1 MRGDSIDGH
10 IAQQRQFIERLA
22 RAHHDRRERVVG
34 ECDRQAGLL
43 AQQHVEVA
51 QECSA
56 TRKHDSLLDYIG
68 GECRRRAFERDTHR
82 LDDLIYRFHQ
92 RLADLL
98 IGNLDNLGNAGHEVA
113 PLYLDRLYL
122 VARVGR
128 ADRDLDEFSGA
139 FADKQIVFALDV
151 LDDRLVHL
159 VPGHAHRAGENHSGK
174 RNHGDLGGAAADIN
188 NHVARGLGNW
198 ESGADSRRHRFLD
211 QVYLP
216 GAGGFGR
223 LAQRALFDPADARG
237 GADHDPRADQITA
250 VVGLLNEVA
259 QHAFGNLE
267 VSDDAVLERTDR
279 DDRTGRTAEN
289 LLGFGADGENAAAST
304 RVLPDRHHRGLIAYD
319 TLALD
324 VDQRVGG
331 SQINGEIFRKPAK
344 HSIQGHR
351 IIARSS
357 ARYSVRHEP
366 HTCSVP
372 RALNLK

>member
-1 MRGDSIDGH
+1 M
-10 IAQQRQFIERLA
+10 IEHLA
-22 RAHHDRRERVVG
+22 RAHHDRRERVG
-34 ECDRQAGLL
+34 GDGDRQAGLL

-51 QECSA
+51 QECA
-56 TRKHDSLLDYIG
+56 AAREYDPLPDNIG
-68 GECRRRAFERDTHR
+68 GQFRRRAFERDSHR
-82 LDDLIYRFHQ
+82 LDNLVHRLHQ

-98 IGNLDNLGNAGHEVA
+98 VDDLDYLGNAGSEVA
-113 PLYLDRLYL
+113 SPDLHRLYL

-139 FADKQIVFALDV
+139 FADKHVILALDV

-174 RNHGDLGGAAADIN
+174 RNHGDLGGAAADID
-188 NHVARGLGNW
+188 NHVARRLSNR
-198 ESGADSRRHRFLD
+198 ESGADRRRHRFLD

-237 GADHDPRADQITA
+237 GADHDLRADEITA

-259 QHAFGNLE
+259 QHAFGDLE

-279 DDRTGRTAEN
+279 DDRAGRTAEH

-304 RVLPDRHHRGLIAYD
+304 RVLPDRQHRGFIAYD
-319 TLALD
+319 ALALD
-324 VDQRVGG
+324 VDQRVVG

-344 HSIQGHR
+344 H
-351 IIARSS
+351 
-357 ARYSVRHEP
+357 
-366 HTCSVP
+366 
-372 RALNLK
+372 